1 MAPPSHLKGALRLF
15 VCWVRCLAYI
25 YLTKQQEKLIG
36 QRRLEPV
43 VILRNRHMTSR
54 LLRTA
59 QSLIMQLAR
68 KECNQTTR
76 VAYTVQKWGMAS
88 SGVLKCIVDKNGTQ
102 YSLIPLMESKKAF
115 DYTIPS
121 FSVIIYRG
129 RSESL
134 LAGSSRRWYI
144 VLQ

>member
-1 MAPPSHLKGALRLF
+1 MKPH
-15 VCWVRCLAYI
+15 
-25 YLTKQQEKLIG
+25 
-36 QRRLEPV
+36 
-43 VILRNRHMTSR
+43 
-54 LLRTA
+54 
-59 QSLIMQLAR
+59 
-68 KECNQTTR
+68 
-76 VAYTVQKWGMAS
+76 AYTVQERGMQY
-88 SGVLKCIVDKNGTQ
+88 GVLRPSDKNGTQ
-102 YSLIPLMESKKAF
+102 YSLIPLMESKEPF